1 MRKLLLTLA
10 CGVCLCLAAIP
21 DSAAETVKD
30 REGAIRSDRQK
41 LESGTRWKYNNLEE
55 GLREARESGKPLL
68 VTLRCI
74 PCLACA
80 GIDTEVLLE
89 GDSLASLLDQF
100 VCVRLINANS
110 LDLSLFQFDF
120 DLSWSA
126 IFLNGDGTLYGRFGS
141 WEHQRNPQDH
151 STQSFEKAILKALE
165 IHQAYPTNKSSLAGK
180 KSQALPWRKPA
191 EMPQLSGKYTP
202 QLSWDTR
209 LVQSCIHC
217 HQIGDA
223 LRMNFWESTGTIPTK
238 WIFPYPEPS
247 SIGLSLRADS
257 IAVVDAVDSGSPAA
271 LAGISPGDELIGIN
285 NQPLI
290 SAADLSWILHQ
301 TDGASRLDVT
311 LQRAGSTHH
320 LEMQLDD
327 PWKSRSDISRR
338 VGTWQMR
345 ALALGGMQLRE
356 LDTKEK
362 EQWKIPD
369 DAMALYAQHV
379 GQYGEHAV
387 AKNAGFLKGDII
399 IRMADIQSRI
409 SESALIGSILQR
421 FKPGQEIHA
430 TILRDGKSRELHYKA
445 Q

>member
-1 MRKLLLTLA
+1 MKTLLLRLV
-10 CGVCLCLAAIP
+10 CGSCLGLTSIP
-21 DSAAETVKD
+21 DSVAETVKD
-30 REGAIRSDRQK
+30 REGAIRSDRQN

-68 VTLRCI
+68 VTLRCV

-89 GDSLASLLDQF
+89 GDGLASLLDQF
-100 VCVRLINANS
+100 VCVRLIHANS
-110 LDLSLFQFDF
+110 LDLSLLQFDF

-126 IFLNGDGTLYGRFGS
+126 IFFNGDGTIYGRFGS

-151 STQSFEKAILKALE
+151 STQSFEKSIRKALE
-165 IHQAYPTNKSSLAGK
+165 IHRAYPANKSGLAGK
-180 KSQALPWRKPA
+180 QSQRMPWKTPA
-191 EMPQLSGKYTP
+191 EMPQLKRQYSP

-223 LRMNFWESTGTIPTK
+223 LRSNYRESTGTIPAK

-247 SIGLSLRADS
+247 SIGLALMANSAARVGS
-257 IAVVDAVDSGSPAA
+257 VQSGSPAEKSGVCA
-271 LAGISPGDELIGIN
+271 GDELIEVN
-285 NQPLI
+285 DQPII

-301 TDGASRLDVT
+301 MDGQTKLDVT
-311 LQRAGSTHH
+311 LVRDGSLRE
-320 LEMQLDD
+320 LEIQLDEH
-327 PWKSRSDISRR
+327 WKSRSDISRR

-345 ALALGGMQLRE
+345 ALALGGMQLNE
-356 LDTKEK
+356 LDANERTKL
-362 EQWKIPD
+362 KIPYD
-369 DAMALYAQHV
+369 GMALYANHV

-387 AKNAGFLKGDII
+387 AKNAGFLQGDVI
-399 IRMADIQSRI
+399 IRIANIQSRM

-421 FKPGQEIHA
+421 FKPGHELQA
-430 TILRDGKSRELHYKA
+430 TILRDGKSQELHYKV